1 MDAALFA
8 KMLSDKSVLDLKKL
22 RYKYPQADLAELIT
36 LLQDGFYKTVP
47 LPGLGSGDAVYL
59 PGVAQVRLSAAKLL
73 LTPQNG
79 EPPYGVK
86 AMEDE
91 ILSTFRI
98 EHIDTGRDSVR
109 RVLAGY
115 APADENE
122 DRIYG
127 MKKGLEFIADPANR
141 ISEENL
147 HHLYQIAV
155 GSTLPEDDRLPA
167 GALYRQDAVYVVGDK
182 VEHVGLPWQELPER
196 MAALVAFARE
206 PSEMNDL
213 LKAAVLHFY
222 LAWLHPYFDG
232 NGRMARLLH
241 LWYLVQQGYSSALYV
256 PLSRYVEQS
265 RARYY
270 TAYSLVETNAAISG
284 VLDVTPFLVY
294 FIEDVYHKFG
304 GELPA
309 ERTTVGFTKALAAGH
324 ITEKEKALWQ
334 FVLSAYGN
342 GEFSTKQLEKDFGQ
356 AAYATIRSFVLKF
369 EKLGLLSSQKYG
381 ARVKYCVKK

>member
-8 KMLSDKSVLDLKKL
+8 KMLSDKNILDLKKL
-22 RYKYPQADLAELIT
+22 HYKYPQADLAEFIA

-59 PGVAQVRLSAAKLL
+59 PGVVQVRLSAAKLL

-79 EPPYGVK
+79 EPPYSVK

-115 APADENE
+115 APA
-122 DRIYG
+122 

-147 HHLYQIAV
+147 HHLYQIAI

-167 GALYRQDAVYVVGDK
+167 GALYRQDAVYVVGNK

-196 MAALVAFARE
+196 MAALVAFAQQ

-222 LAWLHPYFDG
+222 LSWLHPYFDG

-241 LWYLVQQGYSSALYV
+241 LWYLVQQGYSSALYI
-256 PLSRYVEQS
+256 PLSRYIEQS
-265 RARYY
+265 RAQYY
-270 TAYSLVETNAAISG
+270 NAYSLVEANTAISG

-294 FIEDVYHKFG
+294 FIEEVYHKFG
-304 GELPA
+304 GELPP
-309 ERTTVGFTKALAAGH
+309 EQTKGH

-369 EKLGLLSSQKYG
+369 ERLGLLSSHKYG
-381 ARVKYCVKK
+381 ARVKYCVKG